1 LLLVDGSL
9 EGEVVSAG
17 SGNSGLI
24 NGDNGAVGVSDKAVE
39 SSGVSSSV
47 DSGGSGSGVKSSS
60 NSLGGQ
66 VVGAGS
72 GNSGLINGNN
82 SAIGVSDE
90 LGVQVEGASIAVGN
104 SGSSSSDGG
113 GGDHGSSGV
122 GDGGNGGGS
131 GVAEGRG
138 VSIGLSLDSKVISTG
153 SGHGGLINGDNS
165 AVRVSDQLGVEVEG
179 ASIAVGGSVARVSSI
194 GHGGSV
200 VAGVGDS
207 RGSSNGG
214 GSIAVTHSGGGSVAN
229 RGDSSLEGQVVGT
242 GSGNCGLIN
251 RDDSAVREGLE
262 SIEALGGSG
271 GNASGEN
278 QKLHD

>member
-1 LLLVDGSL
+1 
-9 EGEVVSAG
+9 VVSAG
-17 SGNSGLI
+17 GGNSGLI
-24 NGDNGAVGVSDKAVE
+24 NGDNSAVGVSDEAVE

-47 DSGGSGSGVKSSS
+47 DSGGSGSGVKTSSD
-60 NSLGGQ
+60 SLEGKMIST
-66 VVGAGS
+66 GS
-72 GNSGLINGNN
+72 GNSGLINRDN
-82 SAIGVSDE
+82 SAIGVSDK
-90 LGVQVEGASIAVGN
+90 LGVQVEGAGIAVGN
-104 SGSSSSDGG
+104 SGGSSSDGG
-113 GGDHGSSGV
+113 GSNNGSSGV

-138 VSIGLSLDSKVISTG
+138 VGIGLSLDSKVISTG
-153 SGHGGLINGDNS
+153 GGHSGLINGDNS

-179 ASIAVGGSVARVSSI
+179 AGIAVGGGVARVSSI

-200 VAGVGDS
+200 ITGVGDS

-214 GSIAVTHSGGGSVAN
+214 GSIAVTDSGGSSIAN
-229 RGDSSLEGQVVGT
+229 RGDGSLEGQVVGT
-242 GSGNCGLIN
+242 GSGDCGLIN
-251 RDDSAVREGLE
+251 RDNSAVREGLE

>member
-1 LLLVDGSL
+1 M
-9 EGEVVSAG
+9 VSAG

-24 NGDNGAVGVSDKAVE
+24 NGDNSAIGVSDEAVE

-47 DSGGSGSGVKSSS
+47 DSGGSGSGVKSSR
-60 NSLGGQ
+60 NSLEGEVIGT
-66 VVGAGS
+66 GS

-90 LGVQVEGASIAVGN
+90 LGVQVEGAGIAVGN

-113 GGDHGSSGV
+113 GGNHGSSGV

-131 GVAEGRG
+131 GDHGSSGVVEGRG
-138 VSIGLSLDSKVISTG
+138 VGIGLSLDGEVISTG
-153 SGHGGLINGDNS
+153 GGDSGLINGDNS

-179 ASIAVGGSVARVSSI
+179 AGIAVGGGVSRVSSV

-200 VAGVGDS
+200 IPSVGDS

-214 GSIAVTHSGGGSVAN
+214 GSIAVTHSGGSSVAN
-229 RGDSSLEGQVVGT
+229 RGDGSLDSKMVST
-242 GSGNCGLIN
+242 GSGDCGLIN
-251 RDDSAVREGLE
+251 GDNSAVREGLE

-278 QKLHD
+278 LK

>member
-1 LLLVDGSL
+1 
-9 EGEVVSAG
+9 VVSAG

-24 NGDNGAVGVSDKAVE
+24 NGDNGTVGVSDKAVE

-47 DSGGSGSGVKSSS
+47 DSGGSGSGVKTSS

-66 VVGAGS
+66 VISTGS

-82 SAIGVSDE
+82 SAIGVSNE
-90 LGVQVEGASIAVGN
+90 LGVQVEGAGIAVGN

-138 VSIGLSLDSKVISTG
+138 VGISLSLDGKVISTG
-153 SGHGGLINGDNS
+153 SGHSGLINGDNS

-179 ASIAVGGSVARVSSI
+179 ASIAVGGGVARVSSI
-194 GHGGSV
+194 GHRGSV
-200 VAGVGDS
+200 IAGVGDS

-214 GSIAVTHSGGGSVAN
+214 GSIAVTHSGGSSIAVTHSGGGSVAN
-229 RGDSSLEGQVVGT
+229 GGDSSLESQVVGT

-251 RDDSAVREGLE
+251 RDNSAVREGLE

>member
-1 LLLVDGSL
+1 
-9 EGEVVSAG
+9 VVSAG
-17 SGNSGLI
+17 GGNSGLI
-24 NGDNGAVGVSDKAVE
+24 NGDNSAVGVSHEAVE

-47 DSGGSGSGVKSSS
+47 DSGSSGSGVKTSSD
-60 NSLGGQ
+60 SLDGEVISTGG
-66 VVGAGS
+66 GHS
-72 GNSGLINGNN
+72 RLINGNN

-90 LGVQVEGASIAVGN
+90 LGVQVEGAGIAVSN

-113 GGDHGSSGV
+113 GGNHGSSGI
-122 GDGGNGGGS
+122 GDGGNGRGS
-131 GVAEGRG
+131 GDHGSSSVVEGRG
-138 VSIGLSLDSKVISTG
+138 VSISLSLDGEVISTG
-153 SGHGGLINGDNS
+153 SSHSGLINGDNS

-179 ASIAVGGSVARVSSI
+179 AGIAVGGGVARVSSI

-200 VAGVGDS
+200 ITGVGDS

-214 GSIAVTHSGGGSVAN
+214 GSIAVTDSGGSSIAN
-229 RGDSSLEGQVVGT
+229 RGDGSLEGQVVGT
-242 GSGNCGLIN
+242 GSGDCGLIN
-251 RDDSAVREGLE
+251 RDNSAVREGLE

>member
-1 LLLVDGSL
+1 
-9 EGEVVSAG
+9 VVGAG
-17 SGNSGLI
+17 GGNSGLI
-24 NGDNGAVGVSDKAVE
+24 NGDNSTVRVSDEAVE

-47 DSGGSGSGVKSSS
+47 DSGGSGSGVQTSSD
-60 NSLGGQ
+60 SLEGK
-66 VVGAGS
+66 VISTGS

-82 SAIGVSDE
+82 SAVGMSDE
-90 LGVQVEGASIAVGN
+90 LGVQVEGTGIAVGN
-104 SGSSSSDGG
+104 SGGG
-113 GGDHGSSGV
+113 GNNGSSGV

-138 VSIGLSLDSKVISTG
+138 VGIGLSLDGEVISTG
-153 SGHGGLINGDNS
+153 GGHSGLINGDNS

-179 ASIAVGGSVARVSSI
+179 ASIAVGGGVARVSSI

-200 VAGVGDS
+200 IAGVGDS
-207 RGSSNGG
+207 RGSSNRG
-214 GSIAVTHSGGGSVAN
+214 GSIADSGGSSVAN
-229 RGDSSLEGQVVGT
+229 RGDSSLESQVVST
-242 GSGNCGLIN
+242 GSGDCGLIN
-251 RDDSAVREGLE
+251 RDNSAVREGLE

>member
-1 LLLVDGSL
+1 M
-9 EGEVVSAG
+9 VSAG

-24 NGDNGAVGVSDKAVE
+24 NGDNGTVGVSDKAVE

-66 VVGAGS
+66 VIGTGS

-90 LGVQVEGASIAVGN
+90 LGVQVEGAGIAVGN

-138 VSIGLSLDSKVISTG
+138 VGISLSLDGKVISTG
-153 SGHGGLINGDNS
+153 GGHSGLINGDNS

-214 GSIAVTHSGGGSVAN
+214 ASIAVTHSGGSSIAVTHSGGGSVAN
-229 RGDSSLEGQVVGT
+229 RGDSSLESQVVGT

-251 RDDSAVREGLE
+251 RDNSAVREGLE

-278 QKLHD
+278 LK